1 MTSIPK
7 TADFSVESASPT
19 SPSQQVIAVAVRGHD
34 TPLIATLTAKRP
46 PEGNHRESWYL
57 YDVEFNGEIVVRDSK
72 DAECDLARA
81 LQGRGFKGTVR
92 VLDANTGK
100 HRSTVNI
107 AKAAKL
113 TVQENR
119 SEGLRFVKWRPNPY
133 GSCP

>member
-1 MTSIPK
+1 
-7 TADFSVESASPT
+7 
-19 SPSQQVIAVAVRGHD
+19 
-34 TPLIATLTAKRP
+34 
-46 PEGNHRESWYL
+46 L

-81 LQGRGFKGTVR
+81 LQARGIAGYVTL
-92 VLDANTGK
+92 LDANTGK

-119 SEGLRFVKWRPNPY
+119 SEGQRFVKWRPNPY